1 MKDVGKDVID
11 ILMATY
17 NGEKY
22 LKEQL
27 DSILNQ
33 TYKNFRL
40 LISDDCSSDRTRE
53 ILKEYEKKD
62 DRVKVFYQNKNLGYV
77 KNFEFLLEKV
87 ENEIYALS
95 DQDDVWYEDKIEK
108 TYLKLIAENADLVF
122 TDLEVV
128 DENLNTIYK
137 SFNDYMLLTRKIKK
151 YKQSYLMQYLYNC
164 ITGCTLMSKKKFIK
178 KIIPIPEDSKY
189 VIHDTWIGLIV
200 SLNGK
205 IEYLDEA
212 TIKYRQHETNQV
224 GTNKISHQ
232 FSKLEDVRNL
242 FIDVKLKLFTT
253 YVNNEMIF
261 PKHIRLQ
268 NRRALKYFTMLKDK
282 KYLNFKDWSI
292 FYKLYRTEKFMYRL
306 ENFAILNLPLLVKL
320 PFAIRHFILKLK
332 GKR

>member
-1 MKDVGKDVID
+1 MEEIEEVID
-11 ILMATY
+11 ILLATY

-22 LKEQL
+22 LKEQI

-40 LISDDCSSDRTRE
+40 LISDDCSNDSTRD

-62 DRVKVFYQNKNLGYV
+62 SRIKVFYQKENLGYV
-77 KNFEFLLEKV
+77 KNFEFLLGQV

-95 DQDDVWYEDKIEK
+95 DQDDVWNEDKIEK
-108 TYLKLIAENADLVF
+108 TYAKLVAENADLVF

-128 DENLNTIYK
+128 DENLNTMYD

-151 YKQSYLMQYLYNC
+151 YKHSYLMQYLYNC
-164 ITGCTLMSKKKFIK
+164 ITGCTLMSKKKFIE
-178 KIIPIPEDSKY
+178 KIIPIPQDSKY

-200 SLNGK
+200 ALNGK
-205 IEYLDEA
+205 IEYLDEP

-224 GTNKISHQ
+224 GTDKISHK
-232 FSKLEDVRNL
+232 FSKLDDVRNL
-242 FIDVKLKLFTT
+242 FIDVKIQLFTT

-268 NRRALKYFTMLKDK
+268 NRRALKYFKTIEK
-282 KYLNFKDWSI
+282 KKNFNFSGWKV
-292 FYKLYRTEKFMYRL
+292 FHKLYKTEKTMYRL
-306 ENFAILNLPLLVKL
+306 ENFAIFNLPLIVR
-320 PFAIRHFILKLK
+320 PAFTIRHLILRLK